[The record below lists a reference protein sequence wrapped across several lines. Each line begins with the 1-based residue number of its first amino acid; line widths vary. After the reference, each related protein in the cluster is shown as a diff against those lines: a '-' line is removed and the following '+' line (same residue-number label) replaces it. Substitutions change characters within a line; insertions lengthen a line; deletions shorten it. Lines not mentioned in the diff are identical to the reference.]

1 MNPDDGKIATEAFE
15 GATKGGLLAAAASIT
30 SGLAVASAP
39 VKLLGLIT
47 LGTTT
52 AVSWPVV
59 AAIGAAGA
67 IFGGVS
73 AAMIEGNRQ
82 EQIRREFTR
91 LMKKP

>member
-1 MNPDDGKIATEAFE
+1 MNPDDGRIASEAFE
-15 GATKGGLLAAAASIT
+15 GATKGGLLAASASIT
-30 SGLAVASAP
+30 SGLALASTP

-59 AAIGAAGA
+59 AAVGAAGA
-67 IFGGVS
+67 ILGGVS

-82 EQIRREFTR
+82 RQIHREFNR

>member
-1 MNPDDGKIATEAFE
+1 MNPDDGKIATEAVE

-30 SGLAVASAP
+30 SGLAVASTP
-39 VKLLGLIT
+39 VQLLGLIT

-52 AVSWPVV
+52 AVSWPLV

-67 IFGGVS
+67 IIGGVS

-82 EQIRREFTR
+82 KHIHQEFIRLT
-91 LMKKP
+91 KKP

>member
-1 MNPDDGKIATEAFE
+1 MNPDDGRIASQAFE
-15 GATKGGLLAAAASIT
+15 GATKGGLLAASASIT
-30 SGLAVASAP
+30 SGLALASTP

-59 AAIGAAGA
+59 AAVGAAGA
-67 IFGGVS
+67 ILGGVS

-82 EQIRREFTR
+82 RHIHREFTR

>member
-1 MNPDDGKIATEAFE
+1 MKPDDSKIAAEAFE
-15 GATKGGLLAAAASIT
+15 GATKGGLLAAASSIT
-30 SGLAVASAP
+30 SGLAMASAP

-52 AVSWPVV
+52 AVSWPLV

-82 EQIRREFTR
+82 EHIRREFTR